1 MPMTT
6 ARRITLSLLL
16 VAVAEPLAFLLG
28 LLSGEPD
35 GDALYLYLW
44 ASFALAVVIVVVIPR
59 LILGKPREGDDIEGL
74 FVCLASFLGALLL
87 AAFVETF
94 VLGIYVSYHKGWGDR
109 EIWDEVLNKPDHAS
123 WQTGLHD
130 LLLGA
135 PLGGGMIG
143 AFLGFLA
150 WLSRFFRIRGYARK
164 Q

>member
-1 MPMTT
+1 MTT

-28 LLSGEPD
+28 LLSGEPG
-35 GDALYLYLW
+35 GDALRLYLW
-44 ASFALAVVIVVVIPR
+44 ASFALAVIIVVVIPR

-74 FVCLASFLGALLL
+74 FICLATFVGALLL

-94 VLGIYVSYHKGWGDR
+94 VLGMYVSFHKGS
-109 EIWDEVLNKPDHAS
+109 PDWETYELLGGRS
-123 WQTGLHD
+123 DGVTWQTWLHD

-135 PLGGGMIG
+135 PLGGGMVG
-143 AFLGFLA
+143 AFLGFLG
-150 WLSRFFRIRGYARK
+150 WLSRFLRIRGYARR